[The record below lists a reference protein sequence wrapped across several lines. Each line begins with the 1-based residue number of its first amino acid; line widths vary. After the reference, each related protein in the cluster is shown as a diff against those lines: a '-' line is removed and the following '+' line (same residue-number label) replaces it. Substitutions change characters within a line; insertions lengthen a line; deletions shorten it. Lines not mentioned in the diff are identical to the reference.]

1 MPQHRWDLPSIFSLL
16 IQRWLRWL
24 RHVSRMKDRRIPKD
38 ILYSELTIE
47 TRPAGRPS
55 LRFKV
60 VCKRDLSTFGAI
72 AADLNHWRLVA
83 KAGV

>member
-1 MPQHRWDLPSIFSLL
+1 MFSLL

-24 RHVSRMKDRRIPKD
+24 RHVSRMKDGRIPKE
-38 ILYSELTIE
+38 ILYSELTIG
-47 TRPAGRPS
+47 TRQAGRPN

-60 VCKRDLSTFGAI
+60 VCKQDLSTFGAI

>member
-1 MPQHRWDLPSIFSLL
+1 MFSLL

-24 RHVSRMKDRRIPKD
+24 RHVSCMKDGRIPRD
-38 ILYSELTIE
+38 ILYSELTIG
-47 TRPAGRPS
+47 TRPAGRPN

-72 AADLNHWRLVA
+72 AADRNHWRLVA
-83 KAGV
+83 KADV